1 MNVYVVKAFRGN
13 TLKHIAYI
21 QALSPQLALCEF
33 KGNLDLEELD
43 HLYFNVRQVD

>member
-13 TLKHIAYI
+13 SLKHIAYI

-33 KGNLDLEELD
+33 KGNLDLDEIE
-43 HLYFNVRQVD
+43 HLYFDVRQVD